1 MTGREILWQAGD
13 CHEVVPLLE
22 QVVARSRAENDPV
35 GYFAMLY
42 RLTTLKI
49 VRAVDEGRFEDNGR
63 MAEMDKNFANRYLH
77 AVSERFNQGRAT
89 AVWEAS
95 FLGAGNPQLTVLQHL
110 FLGMN
115 AHINLDLAVAAA
127 ETCPG
132 ESIHA
137 FAGDFAQINAILDSL
152 FDIVEH
158 DVAKVWHP
166 LRILLPMGE
175 KITNLLLAFAME
187 DERRAAWDRAVE
199 LALLDPVDRSARI
212 HELDQRYAKLA
223 HGILDPEPVLRPL
236 LAEIR
241 GKERGSVAEKIE
253 DFDNRLF

>member
-1 MTGREILWQAGD
+1 MNERKTVWQADD

-22 QVVARSRAENDPV
+22 QVVARSRTQNDPV

-49 VRAVDEGRFEDNGR
+49 VGAVDQGRFADNAR
-63 MAEMDKNFANRYLH
+63 MAEMDKNFANRYLD
-77 AVSERFNQGRAT
+77 AVSAHFDEWEAT
-89 AVWEAS
+89 AVWQAS
-95 FLGAGNPQLTVLQHL
+95 FTGAANPKLTVIQHL

-132 ESIHA
+132 DAIHG
-137 FAGDFAQINAILDSL
+137 FAGDFAKINAILDSL

-158 DVAKVWHP
+158 DEAKVWHP

-175 KITNLLLAFAME
+175 KIGNLLLAFAMK
-187 DERRAAWDRAVE
+187 DERKSAWDRAIE
-199 LALLDPVDRSARI
+199 
-212 HELDQRYAKLA
+212 ELDRRYATLA
-223 HGILDPEPVLRPL
+223 QDILTPDPLFRPILDEVRDQ
-236 LAEIR
+236 
-241 GKERGSVAEKIE
+241 ERGTVAQKIE
-253 DFDNRLF
+253 DFDNRVG